1 MGFFLQ
7 HSIQRKLVL
16 AIIAVGSLFAA
27 AVGFT
32 SYVSARQAIINQS
45 FEAIEAVSIT
55 RNSQIEQWLGS
66 VQIEILAYSRNESVI
81 TATRAFR
88 SAIDTSQDITPNRDD
103 RISLL
108 RNTFIGFPDIVDA
121 ENLSSPY
128 RAIHERFHPF
138 FYDTQQVFGYSDILL
153 VSPLG
158 DIIYTSNKNL
168 DTFTNLQDGEYSETE
183 LASIVIEMLNNPD
196 PNSYRFVDF
205 SIYPAT
211 DMPTAFAIKTVYENN
226 AFVGVVV
233 FAIPIDLIESILNLR
248 VGIGDSG
255 QAYIVG
261 TDRLLRTDIEISG
274 SSESPVLND
283 SVILNS
289 DAIEEALLGS
299 VDVGFTENYA
309 GIEVLSAWRP
319 IRLNTSGNVLWVLIV
334 ETSVA
339 EAVEPANAIISAIA
353 IGLIVGAIVV
363 VILGF
368 TIAKQIGSPIMEL
381 TRAAEAA
388 AGGDFTT
395 RVSIKSS
402 DEIGTLTNV
411 FNSMSEQ
418 LQDLF
423 QNLEA
428 KVNARTRDL
437 ELAMKV
443 SAGAT
448 TELRLAE
455 MLPEVVEQTR
465 AAFNLYHVSVFIY
478 HPYNET
484 ATYTSGT
491 GESGKRMLAE
501 GWSFNI
507 SNAKGMVPLAIRT
520 HQPALA
526 NNVNEDPH
534 HKPNKHLPDTCSEL
548 ALPMIVRE
556 RIVGV
561 LDLQATE
568 VDRFSED
575 EQRVLAFLAQ
585 QLAITIEHAHLFEE
599 QIQVA
604 EELQRLD
611 GMKSEFLARMSHE
624 LRTPLN
630 SIINYTKFVVRGDMG
645 DITKQQESALEA
657 SVTSAEH
664 LLSLINDVLDIS
676 KIEAGMMQLFV
687 EDDVNVSELLR
698 EAYTT
703 AEVSL
708 EDKPVELKLELGSEI
723 CCVIGDRRRIKQIIL
738 NLVSNA
744 CKLTD
749 EGEIIIRGELDEDKS
764 LVVSIIDTGPGIAN
778 DEIEMI
784 FEPFEQTKVG
794 SSKASGT
801 GLGLPIS
808 KKLVEAHGGEMII
821 VSELGK
827 GSTFGFSM
835 PSQSEVLR
843 EKMMAEINMGEGVV

>member
-1 MGFFLQ
+1 MVFFSQ
-7 HSIQRKLVL
+7 QSIQRKLVL
-16 AIIAVGSLFAA
+16 AIIVVGSLFAA
-27 AVGFT
+27 VVSFT
-32 SYVSARQAIINQS
+32 AYVSARQAIVNQS

-66 VQIEILAYSRNESVI
+66 VQIETLAYSRNESVV

-88 SAIDTSQDITPNRDD
+88 GAIDTSQDITPNRDD
-103 RISLL
+103 RIGIL
-108 RNTFIGFPDIVDA
+108 RNTFVGFPDLVDA
-121 ENLSSPY
+121 ESLSSPY
-128 RAIHERFHPF
+128 RTIHERFHPF
-138 FYDTQQVFGYSDILL
+138 FRDTQQVFSYSDILL
-153 VSPLG
+153 ISPLG
-158 DIIYTSNKNL
+158 DIIYTSNKNE
-168 DTFTNLQDGEYSETE
+168 DSFTSLQDGEYSETE
-183 LASIVIEMLNNPD
+183 LASVVIEMINNPD
-196 PNSYRFVDF
+196 PDSYRFVDF

-211 DMPTAFAIKTVYENN
+211 DLPTAFAVKTVYENN
-226 AFVGVVV
+226 TFVGVLV
-233 FAIPIDLIESILNLR
+233 FAIPIDLIENILNLR

-261 TDRLLRTDIEISG
+261 TDRLLRTDIEIPG
-274 SSESPVLND
+274 RDESPVLDD
-283 SVILNS
+283 SLILNS
-289 DAIEEALLGS
+289 DAIEDALSGS

-319 IRLNTSGNVLWVLIV
+319 VRLNTADNNDVLWVLIV

-339 EAVEPANAIISAIA
+339 EAVAPATAIIGSIA
-353 IGLIVGAIVV
+353 VGLIMGAIVV
-363 VILGF
+363 VVLGF
-368 TIAKQIGSPIMEL
+368 TIARQIGAPIVEL

-395 RVSIKSS
+395 VSIKST
-402 DEIGTLTNV
+402 DEIGTLSSV
-411 FNSMSEQ
+411 FNQMSEQ
-418 LQDLF
+418 LQDLI
-423 QNLEA
+423 QNLET

-448 TELRLAE
+448 TELRLVDL
-455 MLPEVVEQTR
+455 LPELVEQTR
-465 AAFNLYHVSVFIY
+465 DAFNLYHVSIFIY
-478 HPYNET
+478 NPDEST

-491 GESGKRMLAE
+491 GESGQKMLE
-501 GWSFNI
+501 ESWSFDV
-507 SNAKGMVPLAIRT
+507 SGAKGMVPLAIRT
-520 HQPALA
+520 RQPALA
-526 NNVNEDPH
+526 NDVNESPN
-534 HKPNKHLPDTCSEL
+534 HKPNRHLPDTRSEL
-548 ALPMIVRE
+548 ALPMIVSE

-568 VDRFSED
+568 VDRFSAD
-575 EQRVLAFLAQ
+575 EQRVLVSLAQ
-585 QLAITIEHAHLFEE
+585 QLAIAIEHAHLYEE
-599 QIQVA
+599 QVQVA

-645 DITKQQESALEA
+645 DINEQQESALET

-664 LLSLINDVLDIS
+664 LLSLINDILDIS

-698 EAYTT
+698 EAYSI
-703 AEVSL
+703 AEASL
-708 EDKPVELKLELGSEI
+708 ETKPVDLKLELGEEI

-749 EGEIIIRGELDEDKS
+749 EGEITIRGELDS
-764 LVVSIIDTGPGIAN
+764 GGLLTVSIVDTGPGIAD

-784 FEPFEQTKVG
+784 FEPFEQTQVG

-821 VSELGK
+821 ISELGK

-835 PSQSEVLR
+835 PSQSDVLR
-843 EKMMAEINMGEGVV
+843 ERMMAEIKMGEG